1 DESQNARADG
11 RRTSP
16 DPPAQRV
23 RAAVR
28 TGEPCG
34 QNALPLAA
42 HRGHL
47 GLRFRRQRTDSRRAY
62 QSPPRPVSGGPAFLP
77 DPDDP
82 RARLSD
88 GGAVMKRPLTAGY
101 AWRLAIA
108 IAVVTMALT
117 AAFYLS
123 AFVYERIGVH
133 PHPLVAL
140 IVNGLLGIF
149 VLIAAG
155 AVMR

>member
-1 DESQNARADG
+1 
-11 RRTSP
+11 
-16 DPPAQRV
+16 
-23 RAAVR
+23 
-28 TGEPCG
+28 
-34 QNALPLAA
+34 
-42 HRGHL
+42 
-47 GLRFRRQRTDSRRAY
+47 
-62 QSPPRPVSGGPAFLP
+62 
-77 DPDDP
+77 P

-155 AVMR
+155 AVMRHWFRPQRKEIFAPVTAALARIATGDFTVRLDEVYGGRGPFSELARSVNLTAEKLDQLEKMRREFVSDVSHEI